1 MTGDRSYA
9 KKEGFSGWM
18 KFRLSSHRIGIILIV
33 LSFVWGMYLIR
44 IQLNDRQSQSEFLK
58 AKIIALSKE
67 YIDAI
72 AKEKGLNALGDYDDV
87 EVQEMK
93 KATAILLQ
101 NMLARIKNLEK
112 QVEDVILNSTSE
124 FQQLSKQIKSL
135 NRTINNINR
144 TKGEVICEIPNN
156 VAFPDCGTKVKWM
169 LENWQTEP
177 RFAQNGVNGSICS
190 ILVYLSEVENWCPR
204 RRIKIGATQ
213 EVCSVPTD
221 PAFPHCPGKIKWM
234 EQFWRSD
241 SKFASHGV
249 DGSLCSFITYLSEV
263 ENFCPLRLGRR
274 AKIDCV
280 IPVDKGFPDCGNKI
294 AWMSQFWA
302 SDPCYQKDH
311 GVNGTICSF
320 IVYLSEVER
329 WCPLLPGRTL
339 KEKENSPTLI
349 KKSDLS
355 RTNVADLLNIL
366 VTDKPVKFEWIKRRI
381 EQMWPHWQAAFASM
395 KERIDLQNTVQ
406 KRILIHIGVLSNED
420 KMHFAKEATKGGP
433 LGELVQWSDVIASLY
448 MLGHD
453 ITVSV
458 DLATVQ
464 RVLGG
469 FAKAKKQCP
478 QEMPDNIDLVFI
490 DYIGLREL
498 SIKIG
503 TLLPQFKCKLR
514 IVDSF
519 GTEAQFNYNLFKE
532 NIPGGSMGAYGRHN
546 LDLRQYQTM
555 FPHSPDNS
563 FLGFVVNTSPPLKAA
578 KRTRRKAKALVY
590 GKHVGMWQNLQN
602 KGFLEV
608 INKYVEVHATVGGGS
623 ESEVARYL
631 PNFVINHGVVS
642 QAEVQKL
649 LNESMVFVG
658 LGFPYEGPAPLE
670 AIANGCFF
678 INPKFNPPR
687 NRLNTPFFK
696 NKPTLRQVTSQHPYC
711 EEFIGSPHVYTIDVN
726 VLSEVEEAM
735 KEIMLKE
742 VDPYLPFEFTHEG
755 MLERV
760 SALVQNQDFCQH
772 KPWPPIKAL
781 VPVQGEAGRSCKE
794 VCLSKGMVC
803 EPEFFSKINSRDSL
817 TENGYPC
824 NTSALEEVPS
834 LIAPGY
840 RQNPPACIVQTQTLL
855 FSCTGTSPSTM
866 RLCPCRKFKKGQVAL
881 CEEC

>member
-9 KKEGFSGWM
+9 KNGGFSGWM

-93 KATAILLQ
+93 KATAVLLQ

-124 FQQLSKQIKSL
+124 FQQLSKQIRSL

-156 VAFPDCGTKVKWM
+156 AAFPDCGNKVKWM
-169 LENWQTEP
+169 LENWKTEP

-213 EVCSVPTD
+213 EVCLVPTD

-263 ENFCPLRLGRR
+263 ENFCPLRLGRQT
-274 AKIDCV
+274 KKDCV
-280 IPVDKGFPDCGNKI
+280 IPVDKRFPDCGNKI

-302 SDPCYQKDH
+302 SDPCYEKDH

-349 KKSDLS
+349 KKPDLS

-420 KMHFAKEATKGGP
+420 KMHFAKDATKGGP

-453 ITVSV
+453 ITVSA

-464 RVLGG
+464 RVLGS

-478 QEMPDNIDLVFI
+478 QEMPDNTDLVFI

-498 SIKIG
+498 SVKIG

-623 ESEVARYL
+623 ESEVARHL

-642 QAEVQKL
+642 QAQVQKL

-803 EPEFFSKINSRDSL
+803 EPEFFRKINSRDSL